1 MASSTLAIKTEAG
14 ETFSAYLATPDQPN
28 GAVIVVLQE
37 IFGINANI
45 RSIADAYAGE
55 GYIAIAP
62 DLFWRQQPNVELDP
76 ASAEDREQ
84 ATALLMGLDHPL
96 AVADALSA
104 ATHARALPGATGAVG
119 AVGFCLGGKLAFMLA
134 TQPGIDAAVSYYGVA
149 IQGALDE
156 FANLKAPVLLHLAG
170 DDHLCPPEAQA
181 AITEAAAQS
190 GKAVVMHYPGVGH
203 AFARSGGTGYDAAS
217 ATRANGATREFLRT
231 ELDVA

>member
-1 MASSTLAIKTEAG
+1 MASSTVTIKAGAG
-14 ETFSAYLATPDQPN
+14 ETFSAYLATPEQPN

-76 ASAEDREQ
+76 ASAEDRDK
-84 ATALLMGLDHPL
+84 ATGLLMGLDHPL
-96 AVADALSA
+96 AIADALSA
-104 ATHARALPGATGAVG
+104 ADHARALPGATGVVG
-119 AVGFCLGGKLAFMLA
+119 AVGYCLGGKLAFMLA

-149 IQGALDE
+149 IQGALDA

-181 AITEAAAQS
+181 AITQAAAQS
-190 GKAVVMHYPGVGH
+190 DKAEVMLYPGVGH
-203 AFARSGGTGYDAAS
+203 AFARSGGSGYDDAS
-217 ATRANGATREFLRT
+217 ATRANDATRAFFERALSV
-231 ELDVA
+231 E